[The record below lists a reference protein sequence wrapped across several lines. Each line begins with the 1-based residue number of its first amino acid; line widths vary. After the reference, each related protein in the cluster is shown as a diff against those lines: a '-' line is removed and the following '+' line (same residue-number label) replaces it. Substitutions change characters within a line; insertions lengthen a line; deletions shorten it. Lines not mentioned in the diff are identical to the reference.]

1 MTTLVRVVLSALHL
15 EDDDLL
21 AAAVTDDFAGH
32 AGAAEH
38 RNAGLH
44 VLAVVAE
51 QDVVEF
57 DLSTRLADERW
68 ELIRTAGFDTVL
80 LAAGLD
86 DRVRHWSGEK
96 RVSALEPHKLRTR
109 LPYVNYSRPGDKG
122 RSLDAETRGNSESE
136 PIAQCGERHSSS
148 RK

>member
-21 AAAVTDDFAGH
+21 AAAVTDDLAGH

-51 QDVVEF
+51 QDFVEF
-57 DLSTRLADERW
+57 DLATRLTDERW

-86 DRVRHWSGEK
+86 DRVRHWSDEK
-96 RVSALEPHKLRTR
+96 RVSAMEPKKLRHVGASVNQWDGRGPQGRPKATR
-109 LPYVNYSRPGDKG
+109 RFWSASRNRVLLRDVPSG
-122 RSLDAETRGNSESE
+122 
-136 PIAQCGERHSSS
+136 
-148 RK
+148 